1 MRSGRRQSMPSESI
15 ESCAAVIT
23 TDPVLVD
30 GHTKCPPVHPLG
42 KQTHALAVVPKQ
54 LHQIAALAP

>member
-1 MRSGRRQSMPSESI
+1 MPSESI